1 MKVNK
6 SELDQLVKSAIA
18 PGGFS
23 HGTQTSAV
31 FADDCAISSPKS
43 LIGKVTPPP
52 GKKFKITVERVEGM
66 CVVCHKEGDTFYME
80 GDKTP
85 QGICV
90 PAFSALLPY
99 INAMICNAD
108 FWWEPV
114 KGKIRLCCPDPDNHV
129 TFSIELVK

>member
-1 MKVNK
+1 MKVIK

-18 PGGFS
+18 SDGFTR
-23 HGTQTSAV
+23 GTETSPV
-31 FADDCAISSPKS
+31 FTDDSAIGNVKS
-43 LIGKVTPPP
+43 LIGKVPPPP

-66 CVVCHKEGDTFYME
+66 CPARHTEGETFYLE

-85 QGICV
+85 QGICI
-90 PAFSALLPY
+90 PAFSGLLPY

-114 KGKIRLCCPDPDNHV
+114 KGKIRLGCPDPDNHV